1 MSVSPITFGK
11 VKSPC
16 GDCWDGVCTM
26 NCSGREI
33 VEEKREQQLVARIK
47 RSSKYWG
54 QTAPNEWFDVR
65 VVTDTY
71 YQLRG
76 NQNNYRFSD
85 VVMGIRVGDTIMDF
99 KTGQSSK

>member
-1 MSVSPITFGK
+1 
-11 VKSPC
+11 
-16 GDCWDGVCTM
+16 M
-26 NCSGREI
+26 NG
-33 VEEKREQQLVARIK
+33 QQLVARIK

-65 VVTDTY
+65 VVTDNY

-85 VVMGIRVGDTIMDF
+85 VVMGVRIDGVIMDF
-99 KTGQSSK
+99 KTGKQLSTCHQPEGGR

>member
-1 MSVSPITFGK
+1 MS
-11 VKSPC
+11 
-16 GDCWDGVCTM
+16 
-26 NCSGREI
+26 
-33 VEEKREQQLVARIK
+33 EKPYGEVLDEMDHQAKYQPASNQSDQQLVAHIK

-65 VVTDTY
+65 VVTNDY

-85 VVMGIRVGDTIMDF
+85 VVMGIRIGSAIMDF
-99 KTGQSSK
+99 KTGRSSK

>member
-1 MSVSPITFGK
+1 
-11 VKSPC
+11 
-16 GDCWDGVCTM
+16 M
-26 NCSGREI
+26 ND
-33 VEEKREQQLVARIK
+33 QQLVARIK

-76 NQNNYRFSD
+76 NNNNYRFVD
-85 VVMGIRVGDTIMDF
+85 VVMGIRLEGGTIVDF
-99 KTGQSSK
+99 KTGKCTRGTVREMVDQ